1 MLSIG
6 EFSQVTR
13 LTVKTIR
20 YYQEIGILQPAKI
33 DSVTGYR
40 YYNQESYRRVEMI
53 TGLKE
58 LGFSLKEIAPI
69 LAECSSDEE
78 LITVVRNKLAE
89 VRSQINRLTDLEN
102 RLSGFEEENKMKTTQ
117 FNDGITE
124 CSIQIDHL
132 AAFPLTGSYDTIG
145 KGFQALYKQFG
156 RIIKDKPYAFYY
168 DMEYK
173 ENDAKMEAVVALK
186 EEAEAEGF
194 DCRSLPLHKAV
205 KTIHRGEYGRLGE
218 TYIRLFEY
226 CREHNYKPLPP
237 IIDHYLKGP
246 GMIFRRNPKN
256 YITECI
262 FLIEDSPGEK

>member
-20 YYQEIGILQPAKI
+20 YYQEIGILQPVRI

-58 LGFSLKEIAPI
+58 LGFSLKEIALI

-102 RLSGFEEENKMKTTQ
+102 RLLGFEEENKMKTTQ

-132 AAFPLTGSYDTIG
+132 AAFPLTEATI
-145 KGFQALYKQFG
+145 L
-156 RIIKDKPYAFYY
+156 
-168 DMEYK
+168 
-173 ENDAKMEAVVALK
+173 
-186 EEAEAEGF
+186 
-194 DCRSLPLHKAV
+194 
-205 KTIHRGEYGRLGE
+205 
-218 TYIRLFEY
+218 
-226 CREHNYKPLPP
+226 
-237 IIDHYLKGP
+237 
-246 GMIFRRNPKN
+246 
-256 YITECI
+256 
-262 FLIEDSPGEK
+262 